1 MKFKRNIAIA
11 VLGIIGL
18 AAGVGAATS
27 LQKAVPTV
35 GPIRWIRVSD
45 ALLSGKGLT
54 EAFDMAQM
62 GQFTDYVEDQKAI
75 ATHKA
80 PYLGQLRVNVIET
93 TGNSVHLPNFP
104 NDEFVDIIAGGLT
117 LTADDTKVEQTFYAG
132 DRVMIPKG
140 WSGTWRVH
148 AGVFR
153 EIAITP
159 SNYFDGSGQS
169 QPAPKGVAAFLI
181 DPPKTA
187 GIYVVHDGTYTLEAE
202 NVSSARTLAL
212 VQGTDEA
219 IHILHGNL
227 SLKTGDESE
236 IFKPGDIVVIPKG
249 FRGESYVTAGYRAIT
264 ARAK

>member
-117 LTADDTKVEQTFYAG
+117 LTADDTKVEQTF
-132 DRVMIPKG
+132 
-140 WSGTWRVH
+140 
-148 AGVFR
+148 
-153 EIAITP
+153 
-159 SNYFDGSGQS
+159 
-169 QPAPKGVAAFLI
+169 
-181 DPPKTA
+181 
-187 GIYVVHDGTYTLEAE
+187 
-202 NVSSARTLAL
+202 
-212 VQGTDEA
+212 
-219 IHILHGNL
+219 
-227 SLKTGDESE
+227 
-236 IFKPGDIVVIPKG
+236 
-249 FRGESYVTAGYRAIT
+249 
-264 ARAK
+264 